1 MRSGVAIL
9 TVVAFASVP
18 LWLRD
23 PYLMNALITTGIF
36 IIGAMSLNLL
46 LGFTGQLSLGHIAFF
61 GIGAYVSALTSL
73 GFDAGLPF
81 GFRIVHEPW
90 PPIVGFALAIVIAGL
105 CGYLVGLLSFR
116 VRGAYFVI
124 VTISFAEVVRLVAL
138 NWVELTQGP
147 LALTNIPSITIGLPG
162 LGDLTLRTK
171 LQNYYL
177 VLAVAVVTYLL
188 DLAPGPFAFR
198 PRHARADGK
207 RNAGGVGR
215 HRRDKDAHAGSG
227 DLGRNRRRGRQS
239 LRTLHPDHRSRGV
252 RLHQYRDDGDHGHHR
267 RQGVARRA
275 CRRRHDLR
283 IVACVPAPDHGAG
296 GAMDRLWRRADRH
309 PVRIAARHRAIAGA
323 TVCETEE
330 TDRNGCPGC
339 FLRTRRQGARVMT
352 ATALKVEKVAVHFGG
367 LVALSDMNFT
377 VGEGEIVSLIG
388 PNGAGKT
395 TAFNV
400 VTGFLDPTHGAVS
413 YRGTALNGLKPHQ
426 IADLGLIRTFQ
437 RTSVFPNDTV
447 YDNLLVGLH
456 RQGRVSL
463 LEAILGLPRAR
474 ASQRRLRE
482 RAGELVEWVGLERRA
497 HDLAGSLSYG
507 EQRLVG
513 VALALAAEPSMLLL
527 DEPVSGMNASETHTF
542 VQLVRNIRDRG
553 VTILLVEHDMPMVMS
568 VSDRIVVLNY
578 GRIIAEGSPDVI
590 RNDPAVIEAYLG
602 QGATRA

>member
-1 MRSGVAIL
+1 MI
-9 TVVAFASVP
+9 
-18 LWLRD
+18 
-23 PYLMNALITTGIF
+23 
-36 IIGAMSLNLL
+36 
-46 LGFTGQLSLGHIAFF
+46 
-61 GIGAYVSALTSL
+61 
-73 GFDAGLPF
+73 
-81 GFRIVHEPW
+81 
-90 PPIVGFALAIVIAGL
+90 
-105 CGYLVGLLSFR
+105 
-116 VRGAYFVI
+116 
-124 VTISFAEVVRLVAL
+124 
-138 NWVELTQGP
+138 
-147 LALTNIPSITIGLPG
+147 
-162 LGDLTLRTK
+162 
-171 LQNYYL
+171 
-177 VLAVAVVTYLL
+177 
-188 DLAPGPFAFR
+188 
-198 PRHARADGK
+198 
-207 RNAGGVGR
+207 
-215 HRRDKDAHAGSG
+215 
-227 DLGRNRRRGRQS
+227 
-239 LRTLHPDHRSRGV
+239 
-252 RLHQYRDDGDHGHHR
+252 
-267 RQGVARRA
+267 
-275 CRRRHDLR
+275 
-283 IVACVPAPDHGAG
+283 
-296 GAMDRLWRRADRH
+296 
-309 PVRIAARHRAIAGA
+309 
-323 TVCETEE
+323 
-330 TDRNGCPGC
+330 
-339 FLRTRRQGARVMT
+339 

-400 VTGFLDPTHGAVS
+400 VTGFLDPTRGAVS

-426 IADLGLIRTFQ
+426 IADLGLARTFQ

-474 ASQRRLRE
+474 SSERRLRE
-482 RAGELVEWVGLERRA
+482 RASELVEWVGLERRA

-527 DEPVSGMNASETHTF
+527 DEPASETHTF

-578 GRIIAEGSPDVI
+578 GRIIAEGAPDVI